1 MAGFWIASAMG
12 IVAVMNSYQRPGT
25 DEAMGLAFPVLILI
39 IVTAIMTLIA
49 KQHKFGR
56 HVFAVGG
63 DPVSARLTGI
73 DTNWVVVRVFVLMG
87 FLSGLASI
95 VLTARLNAAASGAGT
110 MMELYVIAA
119 AVIGGTSLAG
129 GVGTIF
135 GGVVGALIMQSL
147 QSAMVLMGVACPIQ
161 SMVLAGVLVFAVWID
176 TLWRARRPS

>member
-1 MAGFWIASAMG
+1 
-12 IVAVMNSYQRPGT
+12 
-25 DEAMGLAFPVLILI
+25 
-39 IVTAIMTLIA
+39 
-49 KQHKFGR
+49 
-56 HVFAVGG
+56 
-63 DPVSARLTGI
+63 
-73 DTNWVVVRVFVLMG
+73 
-87 FLSGLASI
+87 
-95 VLTARLNAAASGAGT
+95 

-147 QSAMVLMGVACPIQ
+147 QSAMVLMGVASPIQ